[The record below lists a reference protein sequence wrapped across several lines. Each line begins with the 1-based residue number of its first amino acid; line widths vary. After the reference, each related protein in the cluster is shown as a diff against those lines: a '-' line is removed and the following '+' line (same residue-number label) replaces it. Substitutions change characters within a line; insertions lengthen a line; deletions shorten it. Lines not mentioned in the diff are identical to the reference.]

1 MGILWS
7 DILYILFITSLQVS
21 IIPSLLPFFAVDLL
35 TPWLVFNFIALGTSH
50 GFILAILSS
59 MALESHST
67 ISAGIY
73 FCTYGIIG
81 TIICMVKKHISWQNF
96 MPWSTTFLLS
106 QFWVILFETIVF
118 LVKTGNALFFNLS
131 YGMNALF
138 RMLSTFVFGLLLFQ
152 NASSLIIEE
161 TPRESAL

>member
-1 MGILWS
+1 
-7 DILYILFITSLQVS
+7 
-21 IIPSLLPFFAVDLL
+21 
-35 TPWLVFNFIALGTSH
+35 
-50 GFILAILSS
+50 
-59 MALESHST
+59 
-67 ISAGIY
+67 
-73 FCTYGIIG
+73 
-81 TIICMVKKHISWQNF
+81 